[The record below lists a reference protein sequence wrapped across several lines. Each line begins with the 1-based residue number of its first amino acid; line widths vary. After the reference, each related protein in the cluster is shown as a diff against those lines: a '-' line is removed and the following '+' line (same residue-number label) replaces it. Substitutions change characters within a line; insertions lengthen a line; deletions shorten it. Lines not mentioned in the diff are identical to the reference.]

1 MHAIHELREMLCG
14 ELEEYGSKDSL
25 TAQDLDVVDKL
36 AHAVKNI
43 DKILMTDVYSNKICS
58 DYSIRRR
65 DKIDPIEE
73 LTILMNEE
81 RDEAKRRRY
90 QSIIQSIE

>member
-1 MHAIHELREMLCG
+1 MHAIHELKEMLCDQ
-14 ELEEYGSKDSL
+14 LKEYGEKDSL
-25 TAQDLDVVDKL
+25 NMQDLDIVDKL
-36 AHAVKNI
+36 AHSVKNL